1 MKHWTGADWAA
12 VILGGVVFSAV
23 AGILLAW
30 WWHAAGVAGAG
41 G

>member
-1 MKHWTGADWAA
+1 MIKWTGADWAA

-23 AGILLAW
+23 VGFLLAW
-30 WWHAAGVAGAG
+30 WLHAAGTPGAG